1 MISSA
6 DTAIRAEGLSKL
18 YRISGPRARYRTLR
32 ESVTDTALR
41 SLRVRSS
48 NAREGASA
56 VWALDGVSFDVAQ
69 GEVLGIIGRNGAGKT
84 TLLKVLSRITKPTCG
99 RAELR
104 GRIGSLL
111 EVGTGFHPELTG
123 RENVFLN
130 GAVLGMTRR
139 EIRAKFDEIV
149 AFAEVE
155 RFIDTPLKRYSTG
168 MATRL
173 AFAIA
178 AHLEPEILAVDEVLS
193 VGDMAFRKKCM
204 GKMKD
209 ISAQGRTVLFV
220 SHEMTAVRR
229 LCQTGLWLDRGR
241 VRAQGQI
248 DRVIAQ
254 YEASVLESVG
264 VRPWCVERG
273 PAAGPSSPKRFTT
286 VALSSADGRPAS
298 AVRFGD
304 CLVLTIGMSGC
315 APAATHFVEWF
326 INEPDHGNRVAW
338 GGTYSMSNIEVPRDC
353 KEISFRIG
361 PLSLTEG
368 TYSISL
374 AMGVPG
380 VVDLDAWHDAISFEI
395 TQCVPEGTRNNFS
408 TRYAPTYIPYDVLL
422 REEA

>member
-1 MISSA
+1 MLSNG
-6 DTAIRAEGLSKL
+6 TAIRAENLSKL
-18 YRISGPRARYRTLR
+18 YRISGPRARYQTLR
-32 ESVTDTALR
+32 ETLTNSALLSFR
-41 SLRVRSS
+41 SLTS
-48 NAREGASA
+48 ARGQGLNHD
-56 VWALDGVSFDVAQ
+56 VWALKDVSFDVAE

-84 TLLKVLSRITKPTCG
+84 TLLKVLSRITKPTRG

-104 GRIGSLL
+104 GRIGALL

-139 EIRAKFDEIV
+139 EMRAKFDEIV
-149 AFAEVE
+149 SFAEVE
-155 RFIDTPLKRYSTG
+155 QFIDTPLKRYSTG

-204 GKMKD
+204 GKMQS

-229 LCQTGLWLDRGR
+229 LCQTGLWLDQGT
-241 VRAQGQI
+241 VRAYGRI
-248 DRVIAQ
+248 DDVISQ
-254 YEASVLESVG
+254 YEKSALQSAAA
-264 VRPWCVERG
+264 RPCCVQRDN
-273 PAAGPSSPKRFTT
+273 PPNSPKRFLSA
-286 VALSSADGRPAS
+286 ALSSMDGHPAS
-298 AVRFGD
+298 AFRLGD
-304 CLVLTIGMSGC
+304 SLALTVGMSGA
-315 APAATHFVEWF
+315 APAPTHFVEWF

-338 GGTYSMSNIEVPRDC
+338 GGTYSMANIEAPRDC

-361 PLSLTEG
+361 PLPLTEG
-368 TYSISL
+368 AYSISL

-380 VVDLDAWHDAISFEI
+380 VIDLDFWPDAIHFEI
-395 TQCVPEGTRNNFS
+395 SQCVPEGTRNNYS
-408 TRYAPTYIPYDVLL
+408 TRYAPTYIPYAVTIA
-422 REEA
+422 EERK